1 MVAAFMMFAFI
12 RIYLAIDRKVNTP
25 CFDAL

>member
-1 MVAAFMMFAFI
+1 MVAAVMMFAFI
-12 RIYLAIDRKVNTP
+12 RVDLGIDRKVTTP